1 MESRQQEHEAA
12 GHMTSTVKKQKEM
25 DAGAQLSSSFYST
38 RISARGMVRPTIQ
51 VGLPFSSNPI

>member
-25 DAGAQLSSSFYST
+25 DAGAQLTVSGFVQSRTPVYGPNAH
-38 RISARGMVRPTIQ
+38 I
-51 VGLPFSSNPI
+51 